1 MSKHGRGTAAL
12 VVAGVLIALAFM
24 PVGAT
29 AKPPAGPATA
39 SASPSDGWDG
49 TVSLVD
55 DGSGADTGPQPGRPP
70 VDKLKAGQRPP
81 QFVVFSWDG
90 ATEDATHLFSQVR
103 TAAKADG
110 ARTTFFLR
118 GVDLLPEAKRSL
130 YQAPGHPV
138 GDVGGPSPTDDRIK
152 ATLAQLGQAWTDGD
166 EIADGFNGRF
176 CAAGGARGAGG
187 TGGTASWST
196 QDWAGEL
203 DLSSSFVRFWK
214 TNTGFADL
222 PPLPFDY
229 SAELVGGRTPC
240 PEGRENLLP
249 AEQAAGW
256 RYDAS
261 ANGQGGAW
269 PLKNADGLWEFTTQA
284 GDRPAFD
291 RAYQGNRAPFLVD
304 SPLADPTAVQSAEHL
319 MRDVCHRDGV
329 RCVSYREL
337 ADWLDAQDPAVLA
350 RLGVTG

>member
-1 MSKHGRGTAAL
+1 MSDRERGAVAL
-12 VVAGVLIALAFM
+12 LAAGVLVALAFM
-24 PVGAT
+24 PAGT
-29 AKPPAGPATA
+29 GAKPP
-39 SASPSDGWDG
+39 SARANAAPSPGGDGWDG

-55 DGSGADTGPQPGRPP
+55 DGSGADTGPQPGQPT
-70 VDKLKAGQRPP
+70 VAKLTVSQQPP

-90 ATEDATHLFSQVR
+90 ATEDAAHLFSGVR

-118 GVDLLPEAKRSL
+118 GTDLLPDPKRSL
-130 YQAPGHPV
+130 YQAPDHAV

-166 EIADGFNGRF
+166 EIADGFNAGF
-176 CAAGGARGAGG
+176 CG
-187 TGGTASWST
+187 TGGAATWST

-240 PEGRENLLP
+240 LQGRANLLP

-261 ANGQGGAW
+261 ASGTAGAW
-269 PLKNADGLWEFTTQA
+269 PSKNADGLWQFATQ
-284 GDRPAFD
+284 PAPSRDASLTAFEHTE
-291 RAYQGNRAPFLVD
+291 QGNRAPLLID
-304 SPLADPTAVQSAEHL
+304 TPLTDPGSVQAAEEL
-319 MRDVCHRDGV
+319 MHDLCHRDGV

-350 RLGVTG
+350 RLGVVTG